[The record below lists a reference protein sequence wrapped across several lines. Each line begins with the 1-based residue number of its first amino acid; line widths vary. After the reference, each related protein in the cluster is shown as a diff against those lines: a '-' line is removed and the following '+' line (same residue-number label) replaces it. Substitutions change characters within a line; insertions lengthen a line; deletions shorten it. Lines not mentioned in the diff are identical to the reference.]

1 MSIYAIYFSPT
12 GGTEKIVTFIAEQF
26 GEYQRIDLCEKTSSL
41 TNDFS
46 EEDLCIIGVPSF
58 GGRVPAIALERI
70 KALSGNNATAILI
83 TVYGNRAYEDTL
95 IELKDTLI
103 EKNFTCQA
111 AIAAIAEHSIMHQF
125 ATGRPDQNDLTVL
138 SDFVRKIK
146 EKDNNSIKSD
156 LLPVHVPGNRP
167 YREYGTIPLIPGVS
181 HTCGSCRLCAAKCPS
196 GAIPSD
202 NPKQTDKDK
211 CISCMRCISVC
222 PTHSR
227 KLNPLML
234 AAASQKLKK
243 LVPDEKKMNCFYK

>member
-26 GEYQRIDLCEKTSSL
+26 GEYQSIDLCEKTSDL

-95 IELKDTLI
+95 IELEDTLI
-103 EKNFTCQA
+103 EKDFTCQA
-111 AIAAIAEHSIMHQF
+111 AIAAVAEHSIMHQF
-125 ATGRPDQNDLTVL
+125 ATGRPDQNDLTEL
-138 SDFVRKIK
+138 ASFAQKIK
-146 EKDNNSIKSD
+146 EKTNNTLKTD
-156 LLPVHVPGNRP
+156 FPPVHVPGNRP
-167 YREYGTIPLIPGVS
+167 YREYGTIPLIPGAS
-181 HTCGSCRLCAAKCPS
+181 HICGSCGLCAAKCPS

-211 CISCMRCISVC
+211 CISCMRCVAIC
-222 PTHSR
+222 PHTAR
-227 KLNPLML
+227 KGSDVRLTALTAMLNKACRERREPEL
-234 AAASQKLKK
+234 
-243 LVPDEKKMNCFYK
+243 YI

>member
-26 GEYQRIDLCEKTSSL
+26 GEYQSIDLCEKTSGL

-46 EEDLCIIGVPSF
+46 KEDLCIIGVPSF

-95 IELKDTLI
+95 IELEDTLI

-111 AIAAIAEHSIMHQF
+111 AIAAVAEHSIMHQF
-125 ATGRPDQNDLTVL
+125 ATGRPDQNDLTV
-138 SDFVRKIK
+138 
-146 EKDNNSIKSD
+146 
-156 LLPVHVPGNRP
+156 HVPGNRP
-167 YREYGTIPLIPGVS
+167 YREYGTIPLIPGAS
-181 HTCGSCRLCAAKCPS
+181 HTCGSCGLCAAKCPS

-211 CISCMRCISVC
+211 CISCMRCISIC

-243 LVPDEKKMNCFYK
+243 ACSGRKENELFL